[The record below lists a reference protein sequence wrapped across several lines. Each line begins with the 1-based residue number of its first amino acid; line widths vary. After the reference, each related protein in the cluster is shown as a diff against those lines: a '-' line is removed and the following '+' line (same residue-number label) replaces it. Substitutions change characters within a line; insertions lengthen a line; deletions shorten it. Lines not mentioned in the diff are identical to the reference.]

1 MRKMLLVASCLLL
14 MQCAS
19 SIMKSYE
26 GKTIAD
32 VVIDYGPPINA
43 FDMGD
48 GRRAFQWN
56 IQSSYT
62 VPGHVSTVGTGSRG
76 FYTSTS
82 VVSPPTVINQS
93 CNYTMFATRNSSGAQ
108 DSPAAWTVVGYAP
121 PKLACE

>member
-1 MRKMLLVASCLLL
+1 MKKIVFVGFCLLL
-14 MQCAS
+14 TQCAR

-56 IQSSYT
+56 IQSN
-62 VPGHVSTVGTGSRG
+62 VVMPGHVSTTATGSGG
-76 FYTSTS
+76 FYTATS
-82 VVSPPTVINQS
+82 IVSPPTAFTQS
-93 CNYTMFATRNSSGAQ
+93 CNYTMFATKNNSGAQ
-108 DSPAAWTVVGYAP
+108 NSPVAWTVVGYAP